1 MGTPR
6 GHPDRVSYGW
16 GLPGAWGGRMAS
28 EEGDGALESFLGAFL
43 NLRKRLTRAVGRI
56 VQPDDIED
64 IVQETFLR
72 CYQASTRTTVQFP
85 RSFMLT
91 TARNLALNHIALA
104 DNRLVRGV
112 DSFDDS
118 AVPLYREEPA
128 QNASEVQERFLL
140 LCRAVRSL
148 PVQCRRAFVLK
159 KVYGL
164 SRKEIATYM
173 GVTEST
179 VQKHIAKGMVMCAEY
194 LKEMEAANKTQR
206 PGRADAV
213 APRQK
218 SGR

>member
-1 MGTPR
+1 MTS
-6 GHPDRVSYGW
+6 HDN
-16 GLPGAWGGRMAS
+16 
-28 EEGDGALESFLGAFL
+28 GDIGSDIADSFLHAFL
-43 NLRKRLTRAVGRI
+43 RFRSRLARTVARI

-72 CYQASTRTTVQFP
+72 CYRATAKTTVRHP

-91 TARNLALNHIALA
+91 TARNLALNHVARA
-104 DNRLVRGV
+104 DNRLTGKV

-118 AVPLYREEPA
+118 AVPLYQEAPTESDP
-128 QNASEVQERFLL
+128 EVHERFLM

-173 GVTEST
+173 DLSEST

-194 LKEMEAANKTQR
+194 VDGQEQSDQEQSVRAPQVRALRKKT
-206 PGRADAV
+206 GR
-213 APRQK
+213 
-218 SGR
+218 